1 MLQDNLNTDPP
12 VAADPACVVKVT
24 AGESPGSLSIKFPTG
39 RSLTLRHLDPVIN
52 FRGGFE
58 MHDVEFL
65 WASPSATLR
74 RLSVKIYV
82 DIELIDER

>member
-12 VAADPACVVKVT
+12 VAADPVCVVKVT

-52 FRGGFE
+52 YKGGFE
-58 MHDVEFL
+58 MHDVGFRWTCPCAL
-65 WASPSATLR
+65 G
-74 RLSVKIYV
+74 RLSVKIFV
-82 DIELIDER
+82 DMELADEK